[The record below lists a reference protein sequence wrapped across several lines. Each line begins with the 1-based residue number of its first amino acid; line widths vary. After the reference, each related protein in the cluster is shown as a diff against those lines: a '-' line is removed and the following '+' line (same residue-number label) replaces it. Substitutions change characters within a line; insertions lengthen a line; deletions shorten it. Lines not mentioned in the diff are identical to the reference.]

1 MNAFSFLGAVTFIVL
16 LPSNEQILK
25 LITMKSIQRNSFL
38 ILAVV
43 LAMTALP
50 LSAQRTGNANVIGKT
65 FEVSNFTGVDLGGA
79 IKMQF
84 TQADEQSVYFE
95 TDENLME
102 FVKVEVKNNVLNIS
116 VSNIRNATKL
126 SAVVTAPFLNSITTS
141 GAAYFEGEN
150 EIQTDLLKVE
160 ASGASR
166 LTLNLTAAL
175 LETNLSG
182 ASRATFSGLATTH
195 QSELSGASRL
205 VAKELATET
214 TFVKA
219 SGASNAWVN
228 TKQLKQ
234 ELSGAAKVSYDNEP
248 LTVEGKSDEAVV
260 FSSNESHSGDTVN
273 VNVGSVKVQVIDGD
287 STIVVVGSRRI
298 VVDEKGGVKIERDKK
313 FKFNGHWAGFELG
326 INGLLTPDFDMS
338 YPPALGFLDQRMEKS
353 INVNLNFYEQ
363 NIRLNKKGNIGLVS
377 GLGLT
382 WNNYRFGNNVMLA
395 NENNQFKGYYMEGI
409 SVKKSKLVNT
419 YLTLPLYLE
428 FQTTSNKKKESA
440 HFAAGVVAG
449 WRFSSHTKTYFLE
462 SNKEYLLRDP
472 SIVNSLPE
480 VMRSPAA
487 STRNIVKEHDSFQQ
501 TPFKLDASVRMGW
514 GIVNLY
520 ANYAL
525 TPMFVKDRGPELYPF
540 AVGITL
546 SGW

>member
-1 MNAFSFLGAVTFIVL
+1 
-16 LPSNEQILK
+16 
-25 LITMKSIQRNSFL
+25 MKSIQQNSFL
-38 ILAVV
+38 ILAVF
-43 LAMTALP
+43 LAMPALP
-50 LSAQRTGNANVIGKT
+50 LTAQRSGNANVVGKT
-65 FEVSNFTGVDLGGA
+65 FEVSNFNGVELGGA

-102 FVKVEVKNNVLNIS
+102 LVKVEVKNNILHLNI
-116 VSNIRNATKL
+116 SNIRNATKL

-141 GAAYFEGEN
+141 GAAFFEGEN
-150 EIQTDLLKVE
+150 EIQTDVLKVE
-160 ASGASR
+160 ASGASK
-166 LTLNLTAAL
+166 LTLNLTTAL

-195 QSELSGASRL
+195 QADLSGASRL

-214 TFVKA
+214 TSVKA
-219 SGASNAWVN
+219 SGASNAWIN

-248 LTVEGKSDEAVV
+248 LTVEGKSEAFV
-260 FSSNESHSGDTVN
+260 FSSKESRNGDTVN
-273 VNVGSVKVQVIDGD
+273 VNVGSVRVQVIDGD

-298 VVDEKGGVKIERDKK
+298 VVDENGGVKIQREKK
-313 FKFNGHWAGFELG
+313 YKFNGHWAGFELG
-326 INGLLTPDFDMS
+326 INGLLTPDFDMN
-338 YPPALGFLDQRMEKS
+338 YPSALGFLDQRMEKS

-363 NIRLNKKGNIGLVS
+363 NIRLNKRGNIGLVS

-382 WNNYRFGNNVMLA
+382 WNNYRFGNSVMLS
-395 NENNQFKGYYMEGI
+395 NENNKLKGYYMEGI

-472 SIVNSLPE
+472 SSGNLLPT

-487 STRNIVKEHDSFQQ
+487 STRNIVKEYDSFQQ
-501 TPFKLDASVRMGW
+501 TPFKLDASVRAGW

-525 TPMFVKDRGPELYPF
+525 TPMFIKNRGPELYELYPF
-540 AVGITL
+540 SVGITL